1 MKNIFFLF
9 ITFLFIKADDSFITE
24 YEYGQML
31 YNNPRGIGCVHCHG
45 KDGSGALIAK
55 YKEDGKTKSLRGPNI
70 RNTTIKELKKSLF
83 KRHRVMPT
91 YFLTDSEIEAL
102 SYFLSNKGE

>member
-1 MKNIFFLF
+1 MKSIFFLF
-9 ITFLFIKADDSFITE
+9 FASILIGGDDSFITQ

-55 YKEDGKTKSLRGPNI
+55 YKDDGKTKSLRGPNI
-70 RNTTIKELKKSLF
+70 RNKSIKELKKSLF
-83 KRHRVMPT
+83 KRHKVMPT

-102 SYFLSNKGE
+102 AYFLSNRGD

>member
-1 MKNIFFLF
+1 MRIVFFLF
-9 ITFLFIKADDSFITE
+9 FILLSMKADDSFITQ

-45 KDGSGALIAK
+45 KDGSGTLIAK
-55 YKEDGKTKSLRGPNI
+55 YKEGGKIKSLRGPNI
-70 RNTTIKELKKSLF
+70 RNKDIKELKKSLF
-83 KRHRVMPT
+83 KRHKIMPT

-102 SYFLSNKGE
+102 VYFLSNKGE